1 MVWLQT
7 RLFRSLKLSLLINF
21 SDKFND
27 TTLCIEEL
35 ETEFIKMEE
44 QGKTPE
50 NFVLRVK
57 KHPGTL
63 KITRPSIL
71 KNAIE
76 VKWSYQDSLVMSTQL
91 KVDKRNI
98 VNIWNNFKNNIA
110 PKFKKSNKKDILIY
124 RTNADEVINIL
135 RNQPNNFNEK
145 DPEYLTKF
153 IELCNEKG
161 YLNNWSV
168 ALKIT
173 GSSKPGLSKE
183 LVGLDENI
191 DISSVQLARRSGP
204 KNKNDKDLFLNKRLF
219 RASSKSAN
227 IISSNEDMAIL
238 LSTQQKQEARDKFYK
253 FKAIE
258 LNRKGGTLSQKEV
271 ERRVKEKYK
280 TIPERYYREKMN
292 ETDGLLMIYLFDTR
306 YSFNQIGANETLKE
320 EFKDYIDKNDLGDVV
335 ENTPLV
341 GFAIE
346 FPPIE
351 KDPGGTYLQGDYELD
366 IDEEINDEM
375 DDELEGINDVIES

>member
-1 MVWLQT
+1 M
-7 RLFRSLKLSLLINF
+7 
-21 SDKFND
+21 
-27 TTLCIEEL
+27 
-35 ETEFIKMEE
+35 
-44 QGKTPE
+44 
-50 NFVLRVK
+50 
-57 KHPGTL
+57 
-63 KITRPSIL
+63 
-71 KNAIE
+71 
-76 VKWSYQDSLVMSTQL
+76 
-91 KVDKRNI
+91 
-98 VNIWNNFKNNIA
+98 
-110 PKFKKSNKKDILIY
+110 
-124 RTNADEVINIL
+124 
-135 RNQPNNFNEK
+135 
-145 DPEYLTKF
+145 
-153 IELCNEKG
+153 
-161 YLNNWSV
+161 
-168 ALKIT
+168 
-173 GSSKPGLSKE
+173 
-183 LVGLDENI
+183 
-191 DISSVQLARRSGP
+191 ARRSGP
-204 KNKNDKDLFLNKRLF
+204 KNKNDKDLFFNKRLF

-238 LSTQQKQEARDKFYK
+238 LSPHQKQEARDKFYK
-253 FKAIE
+253 FKAVE
-258 LNRKGGTLSQKEV
+258 LKRKDGTLSQKEV